1 MKDNSE
7 KSSQQFLPAINDG
20 ASLQSHMKDILESLK
35 ECFGIIAATSAF
47 AASVFGILRFGEWAV
62 LLIAFCSFLL
72 YIGISIT
79 IKMIKK

>member
-1 MKDNSE
+1 MKDV
-7 KSSQQFLPAINDG
+7 
-20 ASLQSHMKDILESLK
+20 LESLK

-72 YIGISIT
+72 YNFLNNINCF
-79 IKMIKK
+79 